1 MGTNY
6 INLQKR
12 GAMIML
18 TRNPFDNDVLDT
30 SKYLTKAQEEAVA
43 RMSLSIQSNTLGVL
57 TGEIGSGKSTV
68 MRHLT
73 TSIPTDKYDII
84 YLCISNLRPKDLY
97 SEVLYKLG
105 ETTPFYLIQAKRLL
119 QETILQRQKQ
129 SDKIPLLIID
139 EAHELQHESIM
150 ELRILMNY
158 EMDLKSGFPIILCGQ
173 PELRRILKLKK
184 FEPISQRIKMQY
196 HLGGLSREE
205 ISEYIKFRLSEIGL
219 ERPVFSESSIAKIF
233 SYTQGIPRIVNTI
246 CHGAIFDAETNKEEV
261 IEDKHI
267 AKVLNDLE
275 RQKGLIC

>member
-1 MGTNY
+1 M
-6 INLQKR
+6 
-12 GAMIML
+12 
-18 TRNPFDNDVLDT
+18 
-30 SKYLTKAQEEAVA
+30 
-43 RMSLSIQSNTLGVL
+43 
-57 TGEIGSGKSTV
+57 
-68 MRHLT
+68 
-73 TSIPTDKYDII
+73 
-84 YLCISNLRPKDLY
+84 
-97 SEVLYKLG
+97 LYKLG

>member
-1 MGTNY
+1 
-6 INLQKR
+6 
-12 GAMIML
+12 ML